1 MNIIKR
7 YFIIIAILISPYFI
21 STLYSQDN
29 PDTLFSKAKL
39 LMVEGKYEQSIT
51 IFKTLQESAS
61 GSVNIFYYLGLNYQ
75 SLSNF
80 SKAVSSFEEALRLD
94 PENINIMILLGNNY
108 FSAGQLSNADSLL
121 TKAFLLDSTDSQ
133 ILQSLGK
140 IFKQENKW
148 HNAADLYARLIE
160 QDSTNSFYYEQLG
173 NCNLN
178 MKEIDDAIIN
188 YQIAHRLN
196 PLNQN
201 TVITLSQLYI
211 NKENYLSAMRII
223 DDGLKIYPSSSI
235 MWTKKGEVN
244 LRLDNYTDAVAD
256 CKRSINLGDSSGLN
270 FRTIGIGYYW
280 IEKYDS
286 AITCL
291 RKAAKILEKDPSAY
305 FYLGMCYKALK
316 EYGKAIENFSIAV
329 DLQRNDFLAESLIQI
344 AATYYAGKNYH
355 EALKYYHDALR
366 ENPDKNE
373 IIFYIAAVYDHYY
386 KDKSVALNYYK
397 KYLSGTNEGVDKKL
411 IDYANNRIKTLIE
424 ENHFNAANRQK

>member
-1 MNIIKR
+1 MNFIKKH
-7 YFIIIAILISPYFI
+7 FIIIALLIAPFFTTVSH
-21 STLYSQDN
+21 SQES

-39 LMVEGKYEQSIT
+39 LMTEGKYEQSIA
-51 IFKTLQESAS
+51 IFKILREKEQGSADLS
-61 GSVNIFYYLGLNYQ
+61 YYIGLNYQ

-94 PENINIMILLGNNY
+94 PENLNIMILLGNNY
-108 FSAGQLSNADSLL
+108 FSAGQLNNADSLL
-121 TKAFLLDSTDSQ
+121 TKAFLLDSADSQ

-140 IFKQENKW
+140 IYKQENKW
-148 HNAADLYARLIE
+148 HKAVEIYARLIE
-160 QDSTNSFYYEQLG
+160 QDSSNSFYYEQLG

-178 MKEIDDAIIN
+178 LKEIDDAIIN

-211 NKENYLSAMRII
+211 NKENYLSATRII
-223 DDGLKIYPSSSI
+223 DDGLKVYPSSSI
-235 MWTKKGEVN
+235 IWTKKGEVD
-244 LRLDNYTDAVAD
+244 LKMSNYTDAITD
-256 CKRSINLGDSSGLN
+256 CKKSINLGDSSEIN
-270 FRTIGIGYYW
+270 FRTIGAGYYW

-286 AITCL
+286 AIAFL
-291 RKAAKILEKDPSAY
+291 NNAVKIMEKDPSAY

-344 AATYYAGKNYH
+344 GATYYDRKNYH

-386 KDKSVALNYYK
+386 KDKTVAINYYK
-397 KYLSGTNEGVDKKL
+397 KFLSDTGEGTDNKL
-411 IDYANNRIKTLIE
+411 IDYAKGRIKTLIE
-424 ENHFNAANRQK
+424 ENHFSKAAK